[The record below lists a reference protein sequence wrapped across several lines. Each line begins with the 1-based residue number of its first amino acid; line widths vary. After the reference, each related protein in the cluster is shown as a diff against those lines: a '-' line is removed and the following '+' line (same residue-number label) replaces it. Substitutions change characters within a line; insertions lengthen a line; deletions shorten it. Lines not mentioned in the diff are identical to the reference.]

1 MNKSFLKIFTFSL
14 LASTV
19 LMGCAALEDKPVEG
33 PKPWI
38 AETATKI
45 DKDNKSS
52 FTGNY
57 MITGF
62 TQSPNN
68 TIIGIDKFAGGVVIA
83 YSDSIQYNYALKY
96 GSYLNTSSATTISN
110 NNTVLNDN
118 DFTVAEDGYTLNLT
132 TPITISADGKT
143 YTITTL
149 KKSDDRTIIID
160 NNINLENFYSPL
172 VKLCDPTL
180 TPNINDV
187 NSCGESGAMNYIGY
201 YRIEN
206 ITCDGVTYNGGSDFA
221 GEMTAS
227 ADLTQLGSNIVT
239 VPITT
244 KFQVSNAE
252 LKSCILTS
260 TETSN
265 SNLYFKQSD
274 FIINL
279 SDTGGFSSDIFAK
292 VGLIAISNGDE
303 TERRTYIS
311 YEPKDTNFSDLAF
324 NNKKV
329 SMKLRIMQPRVN
341 NGQKQDAP
349 VTLTNKTYF

>member
-1 MNKSFLKIFTFSL
+1 MNKSFLKILTFSL
-14 LASTV
+14 LSSIV

-33 PKPWI
+33 PKPWV

-45 DKDNKSS
+45 NKDNKSTFS
-52 FTGNY
+52 GNY
-57 MITGF
+57 IVSDF
-62 TQSPNN
+62 TQNNEN
-68 TIIGIDKFAGGVVIA
+68 TIISIDKFAGGFVMA
-83 YSDSIQYNYALKY
+83 YSDNLQYNFALKY
-96 GSYLNTSSATTISN
+96 GSYLNTNAETTISN
-110 NNTVLNDN
+110 NNSILNDN
-118 DFTVAEDGYTLNLT
+118 DFTVLEDGYTIKLN
-132 TPITISADGKT
+132 TPITINADGKT
-143 YTITTL
+143 YSITSL
-149 KKSDDRTIIID
+149 KKSDDRTIVID

-180 TPNINDV
+180 TPSISDV

-206 ITCDGVTYNGGSDFA
+206 ITCGGVTYNGGHDFA

-252 LKSCILTS
+252 LQSCILTN

-279 SDTGGFSSDIFAK
+279 EATGGFSSEIFAK

-303 TERRTYIS
+303 TERRTYIN
-311 YEPKDTNFSDLAF
+311 YEPKDTNFSDLTF
-324 NNKKV
+324 NGKKI

-349 VTLTNKTYF
+349 VTLTNQTYF